1 MRPAPY
7 VAAILLLAP
16 CPTIGA
22 GESIPSIPAGAR
34 VRLTLPCEAMNPSPR
49 APGSGACRQEGR
61 VVAVEG
67 DTITLAAAESTHS
80 HRLSA
85 TSRIE
90 VSRGSRS
97 RWLAGA
103 GVGFV
108 VGTAGT
114 YALLNQGGSTNPCDR
129 SANQDAIGPA
139 ACVGLAAVGGVAGA
153 GAGALI
159 GRLFRTERWQEVP
172 VEGLRVT
179 LGPRPG
185 VGLHVT
191 VALGF

>member
-1 MRPAPY
+1 MR
-7 VAAILLLAP
+7 VAAFVVAVLLVMPSPALVAEE
-16 CPTIGA
+16 GA
-22 GESIPSIPAGAR
+22 ASLPPGAR
-34 VRLTLPCEAMNPSPR
+34 VRLTVPCEARGPSSSVE
-49 APGSGACRQEGR
+49 AGTACRHEGR

-67 DTITLAAAESTHS
+67 DTITLATAESTRS
-80 HRLSA
+80 HRLGTA
-85 TSRIE
+85 SRIE

-103 GVGFV
+103 GAGFLA
-108 VGTAGT
+108 GTAGT
-114 YALLNQGGSTNPCDR
+114 FVLLNRGGSTNPCDR

-139 ACVGLAAVGGVAGA
+139 ACVGLAAVGGLAGA

-172 VEGLRVT
+172 VEGLSLT
-179 LGPRPG
+179 LGSRPG
-185 VGLHVT
+185 LRFHAT